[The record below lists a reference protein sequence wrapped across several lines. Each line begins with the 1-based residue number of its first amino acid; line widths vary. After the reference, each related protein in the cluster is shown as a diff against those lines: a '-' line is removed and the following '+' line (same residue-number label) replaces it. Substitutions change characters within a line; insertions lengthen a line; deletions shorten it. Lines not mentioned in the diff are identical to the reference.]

1 MKYLSICTIRFFSLF
16 FCRLLSFTIG
26 IIFIIN
32 DCSIFIEWEVVSLN
46 SIIIVITIL
55 LDWIRLIFISFVLI
69 ISSLVIFY
77 RKEYIESDYKINRF
91 IILVLIFVTSI
102 ILLIISPNLIR
113 ILLGWDGLGL
123 VSYCLVIYFQNV
135 KSYNAGMLTALSNRI
150 GDVAL
155 LLAIAW
161 ILNYG
166 SWNYIFYL
174 EVIKSN
180 FDIIIIISLV
190 ILAAITKRAQ
200 IPFSSWLPAAIAAP
214 TPVSALVH
222 SSTLVTAGV
231 YLLIRFN
238 ILLRNTWIGNLLLL
252 LSGLTIF
259 IAGLGANYEFDL
271 KKIIALSTLRQLGL
285 IMRILSIGFY
295 KLAFFHL
302 LTHALFK
309 ALLFI
314 CAGAIIH
321 NMNNTQD
328 IRLIGSLSIIIPLT
342 SSCFNVANLA
352 LCGIPFLAGFYS
364 KDLILEIVSFSYIN
378 LFSFFL
384 FFFST
389 GLTVCY
395 SFRLVFYT
403 ITGDSNFSSL
413 NILNDE
419 GWVILKSIIGLLIL
433 RIFGGSILRWLIFP
447 SPIVII
453 LPKTLKLLTLF
464 VCIIGGIVGYLISNV
479 SLFFINKALNN
490 YKSSYFLGSIWFI
503 PYIST
508 YGIIN
513 YPLIVGKLRVKSFD
527 QGWSEYFGGQ
537 QLYYNLVKNSQLNQI
552 LQNNNLKI
560 YLLSF
565 IFWVIILYMYII
577 YFYSNS
583 LYLEYDTE
591 DVMEINLI
599 FEYCEYFLVIYKIKL
614 FNFTMKM

>member
-1 MKYLSICTIRFFSLF
+1 MKYLSICSISFISLIFIRINLFWISL
-16 FCRLLSFTIG
+16 L
-26 IIFIIN
+26 FIIN
-32 DCSIFIEWEVVSLN
+32 DYTLFIEWEVVSLN
-46 SIIIVITIL
+46 SISIVITFLFDWMSL
-55 LDWIRLIFISFVLI
+55 LFISFVLI
-69 ISSLVIFY
+69 IASLVIFY
-77 RKEYIESDYKINRF
+77 RKEYIIGDENIIRF
-91 IILVLIFVTSI
+91 IILVLIFVLSI
-102 ILLIISPNLIR
+102 ILLIIRPNLIR

-135 KSYNAGMLTALSNRI
+135 KSYNAGILTALSNRI

-166 SWNYIFYL
+166 SWNYLFYL
-174 EVIKSN
+174 ELIQN
-180 FDIIIIISLV
+180 ETEIIIIGCLV
-190 ILAAITKRAQ
+190 ILAAITKSAQ

-238 ILLRNTWIGNLLLL
+238 ILLSNSFIGQLLLL

-259 IAGLGANYEFDL
+259 IAGLGANFEFDL
-271 KKIIALSTLRQLGL
+271 KKIIALSTLSQLGL

-314 CAGAIIH
+314 CAGSVIH
-321 NMNNTQD
+321 NINNNQD
-328 IRLIGSLSIIIPLT
+328 IRLIGGLRIHIPIT
-342 SSCFNVANLA
+342 SACLNVANLA

-364 KDLILEIVSFSYIN
+364 KDLILEIVILRNIN
-378 LFSFFL
+378 IFSFFL

-395 SFRLVFYT
+395 SFRLVYYS
-403 ITGDSNFSSL
+403 ITGDLNCGSL

-419 GWVILKSIIGLLIL
+419 GWVILKSIIGLLII
-433 RIFGGSILRWLIFP
+433 RIIGGRILNWLIFSTP
-447 SPIVII
+447 VII
-453 LPKTLKLLTLF
+453 CLPIHYKLLTL
-464 VCIIGGIVGYLISNV
+464 VTCILGGLFGYLISITN
-479 SLFFINKALNN
+479 LFFYNKSLNN
-490 YKSSYFLGSIWFI
+490 YYLTIFFSRMWFI

-513 YPLIVGKLRVKSFD
+513 YPLKLGTLVIKSFD
-527 QGWSEYFGGQ
+527 QGWSEFLGGQ
-537 QLYYNLVKNSQLNQI
+537 YLYKNLIKYSQLNFYT
-552 LQNNNLKI
+552 QNNRLKI
-560 YLLSF
+560 YLILF
-565 IFWVIILYMYII
+565 VLWIIILFNFLIFI
-577 YFYSNS
+577 YSNS
-583 LYLEYDTE
+583 LYIRVLHWRCKGDI
-591 DVMEINLI
+591 VI
-599 FEYCEYFLVIYKIKL
+599 FEY
-614 FNFTMKM
+614 T